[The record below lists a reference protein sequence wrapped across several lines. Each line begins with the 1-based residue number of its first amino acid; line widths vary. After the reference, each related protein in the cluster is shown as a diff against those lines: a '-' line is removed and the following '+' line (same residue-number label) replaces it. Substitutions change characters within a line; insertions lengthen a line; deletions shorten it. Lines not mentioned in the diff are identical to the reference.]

1 MGLFGKEKLED
12 MEGLLL
18 AQVKDLYDAEC
29 RIIDSIPD
37 IVEKASSNHLKNAL
51 SSHLIE
57 TIQHKKRLEEIFET
71 LEETAVRETCKA
83 TKGLIDEVN
92 DTISRDGNPD
102 VLDAALIAAVQRIEH
117 YEISAYGSAKAFANI
132 CGENHVA
139 DLLSLTL
146 AEEHEADKK
155 LNMLANG
162 SINDKAGVANLS

>member
-57 TIQHKKRLEEIFET
+57 TIQHKKRLKTTHIN
-71 LEETAVRETCKA
+71 CKIQFHS
-83 TKGLIDEVN
+83 THTPVN
-92 DTISRDGNPD
+92 
-102 VLDAALIAAVQRIEH
+102 
-117 YEISAYGSAKAFANI
+117 
-132 CGENHVA
+132 
-139 DLLSLTL
+139 
-146 AEEHEADKK
+146 
-155 LNMLANG
+155 
-162 SINDKAGVANLS
+162 INF